1 MALDTHNALCCIQ
14 IPDIQFT
21 VSNCISWC
29 LTNET
34 KIKNN
39 WLCHNHKCKTKEQEK
54 QLEENIKPLE
64 KKVQRTAEEKKK
76 LED

>member
-1 MALDTHNALCCIQ
+1 MALDTHNALCYIPM
-14 IPDIQFT
+14 PDIQFT
-21 VSNCISWC
+21 VSDCISWC

-54 QLEENIKPLE
+54 QLEE
-64 KKVQRTAEEKKK
+64 KKVPRTVEEKKK
-76 LED
+76 LEDLNS